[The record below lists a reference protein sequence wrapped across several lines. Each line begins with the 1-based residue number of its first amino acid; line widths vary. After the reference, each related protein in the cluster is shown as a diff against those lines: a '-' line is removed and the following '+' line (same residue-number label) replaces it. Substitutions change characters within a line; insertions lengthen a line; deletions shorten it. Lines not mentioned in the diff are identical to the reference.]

1 MSVTHSTFSVSLH
14 RSGRSGLSATAAFI
28 VGPRN
33 CGQLSLPAA
42 AGPAARVRQS
52 ANAPTT
58 VVCFMT
64 GSGMRG
70 IIGRAA

>member
-33 CGQLSLPAA
+33 WGQLSFPAA
-42 AGPAARVRQS
+42 VVAAARVRQRAS
-52 ANAPTT
+52 AHP
-58 VVCFMT
+58 VVVSLIVVST
-64 GSGMRG
+64 
-70 IIGRAA
+70 